1 MDDIVHLVFWL
12 EIETNTVE
20 IPPPTQTPCD
30 AAKSRSEFLQDVLGA
45 SSVVVAHGSAEEQPA
60 TVAERPPRV
69 AKVEEGKIGLR
80 RNEQRQ
86 LASGP
91 GERTTLV
98 RGCLPVLFHVG
109 VLNVERAI
117 GRASDVDSYDDKRKH
132 RSCWTLFAKIE

>member
-1 MDDIVHLVFWL
+1 MRRGQEPVGIFAGRLRHLWSS
-12 EIETNTVE
+12 
-20 IPPPTQTPCD
+20 PT
-30 AAKSRSEFLQDVLGA
+30 AALKSNQRPWPKDRREWPKSKKGRLDFDEMNNA
-45 SSVVVAHGSAEEQPA
+45 S
-60 TVAERPPRV
+60 
-69 AKVEEGKIGLR
+69 
-80 RNEQRQ
+80 
-86 LASGP
+86 SGP